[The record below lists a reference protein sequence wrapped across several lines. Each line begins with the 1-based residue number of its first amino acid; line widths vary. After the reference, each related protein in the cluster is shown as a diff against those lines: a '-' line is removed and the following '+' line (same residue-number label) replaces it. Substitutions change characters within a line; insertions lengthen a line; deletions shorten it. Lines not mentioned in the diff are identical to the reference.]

1 MNSLWITPERLEGTH
16 VVLEPL
22 HEDHIAPLIQAVN
35 DGEAWRLWYATVP
48 NPQQMQQYVEQAMLA
63 QQRGDLAYAV
73 YSKQTGQV
81 VGTTRYYNVDPLH
94 QRAMIG
100 YTWYAGSAR
109 RSPINTECKFLL
121 LNKLFETHQAIA
133 VEFRTHVLN
142 ATSRAAIERLGAQLD
157 GILRHHQIMP
167 NGTIRDTAVY
177 SIISPEWPSVKCNL
191 LSKLS
196 AHSQATDSLCKQLL

>member
-1 MNSLWITPERLEGTH
+1 MRNTMNLLWITAERLEGAH

-22 HEDHIAPLIQAVN
+22 RLDHIAPLVQAVN
-35 DGEAWRLWYATVP
+35 DGEAWRLWYAAVP
-48 NPQQMQQYVEQAMLA
+48 NPQQMQHYVEQAILA

-81 VGTTRYYNVDPLH
+81 VGTTRYYNVEPQH
-94 QRAMIG
+94 KRAMIG
-100 YTWYAGSAR
+100 YTWYADSAR
-109 RSPINTECKFLL
+109 RSPINTECKLL
-121 LNKLFETHQAIA
+121 LLSQLFETHQAIA
-133 VEFRTHVLN
+133 VEFRTHFSN
-142 ATSRAAIERLGAQLD
+142 ATSRAAIERLGAKLD

-177 SIISPEWPSVKCNL
+177 SIIGPEWPAVKCNL

-196 AHSQATDSLCKQLL
+196 

>member
-1 MNSLWITPERLEGTH
+1 MSSSWITAEPLEGDY
-16 VVLEPL
+16 VVLQPL
-22 HEDHIAPLIQAVN
+22 RAEHIGPLVEAVK
-35 DGEAWRLWYATVP
+35 DGESWRLWFATVP
-48 NPQQMQQYVEQAMLA
+48 HPDQMQSYVEQAILA
-63 QQRGDLAYAV
+63 SQRGDIAYAV

-81 VGTTRYYNVDPLH
+81 VGTTRYYNVEPQH

-100 YTWYAGSAR
+100 YTWYADSAR
-109 RSPINTECKFLL
+109 RSPINTECKLLL

-157 GILRHHQIMP
+157 GVLRHHQIMP

-177 SIISPEWPSVKCNL
+177 SIISPEWPAVKRNL

-196 AHSQATDSLCKQLL
+196 EHLPATGSR